1 VRVRA
6 VWAIHGVILAA
17 TLVTY
22 ARLPPGATYRFDL
35 TGVAGAVSRA
45 VTYLN
50 FPVALA
56 ALALLWPLLRR
67 PAARAAA
74 LLCAV
79 AAIPGVVSTTTM
91 EARWWN
97 VPAACGVLL
106 AVPLT
111 LSLPRDGGPLGTAR
125 AVGLSIL
132 VALSTPWILA
142 AAGVYARDVP
152 PLGLF
157 FRSAEPTPG
166 DPSLP
171 SVHLGLHE
179 GLFGA
184 QLAVTALLA
193 SRRPASRAHAL
204 YLSLLLAYG
213 VAIAVEDGWDEQVV
227 KRGLTT
233 VRLPSVLEPAPTLAW
248 GCLIA
253 AGIALHFAWWPP
265 RPAPPATG

>member
-1 VRVRA
+1 
-6 VWAIHGVILAA
+6 VILAA

-22 ARLPPGATYRFDL
+22 ARLPPGATYRFNL
-35 TGVAGAVSRA
+35 TGLAGAVSRA

-56 ALALLWPLLRR
+56 ALALLWPLFRR

-74 LLCAV
+74 LLCAM
-79 AAIPGVVSTTTM
+79 AALPGVVSTTTM

-111 LSLPRDGGPLGTAR
+111 MSLSHVREPLGTAR
-125 AVGLSIL
+125 ALAISVL

-142 AAGVYARDVP
+142 AAGVYARDIP
-152 PLGLF
+152 PLGLL

-166 DPSLP
+166 DPSLT

-184 QLAVTALLA
+184 QLATTALLA

-213 VAIAVEDGWDEQVV
+213 VAIAVEDAWDEQVV

-248 GCLIA
+248 GCLVAVAIA
-253 AGIALHFAWWPP
+253 FHFTLWPP
-265 RPAPPATG
+265 PAAPMAKAHT